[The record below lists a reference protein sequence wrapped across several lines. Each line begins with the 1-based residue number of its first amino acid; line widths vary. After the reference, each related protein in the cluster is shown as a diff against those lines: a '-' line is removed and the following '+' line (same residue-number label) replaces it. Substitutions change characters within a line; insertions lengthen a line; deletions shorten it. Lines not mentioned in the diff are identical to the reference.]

1 VSNDPARLFAALELS
16 EEAEAALHSWSEARL
31 GSVSG
36 LRLVGQAPLHV
47 TLCFLG
53 SQPTAEIEA
62 IAAACRVVAG
72 RGDVDLR
79 LGAPVWLPHRRPR
92 VLAVRLQD
100 LSGALAELQRVLATE
115 LQRVLA
121 TELERGGWYER
132 EARPFLPHVT
142 MGRFRRTTGRPVEL
156 VAPPAVE
163 FEGVSVALLRSRPG
177 PGGSRYERLVSVGL
191 RAGPTG

>member
-1 VSNDPARLFAALELS
+1 VATANEPARLFAALELS
-16 EEAEAALHSWSEARL
+16 EEAVVALHSWSEAQL
-31 GSVSG
+31 ASVSG
-36 LRLVGQAPLHV
+36 LRLAGRAALHV

-53 SQPTAEIEA
+53 AQPTAEIEA
-62 IAAACRVVAG
+62 IADACRVVAG
-72 RGDVDLR
+72 RGHVDLQ

-100 LSGALAELQRVLATE
+100 ISGALAE

-142 MGRFRRTTGRPVEL
+142 MGRFRRTAGRAVEL
-156 VAPPAVE
+156 VPPPPVV

-191 RAGPTG
+191 SAGATG